1 MIARVWRGWAQPEQ
15 ASAYERHFTTA
26 VQAELRAV
34 EGFVG
39 AQLLR
44 RQAGDEVEIVAIT
57 TWESIA
63 VIHGFAGEDVERA
76 VVAPEAQRLLS
87 RYEDRVTHYEVAYAT
102 GSRTD
107 LPTELID

>member
-15 ASAYERHFTTA
+15 ASAYERHFKTA

-39 AQLLR
+39 AKLLR
-44 RQAGDEVEIVAIT
+44 RQAGNEVELVAIT
-57 TWESIA
+57 TWASMA
-63 VIHGFAGEDVERA
+63 VIHGFAGDDVERA

-102 GSRTD
+102 GSRPD
-107 LPTELID
+107 LPVELID

>member
-15 ASAYERHFTTA
+15 ALAYERHFTTA

-34 EGFVG
+34 AGFVG

-44 RQAGDEVEIVAIT
+44 RQVGDEVELVAIT
-57 TWESIA
+57 TWESLA
-63 VIHGFAGEDVERA
+63 VIHGFAGEDTERA

-87 RYEDRVTHYEVAYAT
+87 RYEERVTHFEVVLAT
-102 GSRTD
+102 GSPGDESRG
-107 LPTELID
+107 